1 MRGGAVDELIATGAT
16 VQARARLA
24 ALIAEAHEGA
34 VGDPGLD
41 ETLEAIRSEMRRF
54 ADAEVVPHAQDWHR
68 ANAYIP
74 LEVISGLAEMGVFG
88 LTIPESFGGM
98 GLGKVAMCVVS
109 EELSRGY
116 IGVGSLGTRS
126 EIAAELILVGGTDSA
141 EAILPT
147 EDRQRRDLADRGVH
161 RAQHRFGPRFAAH
174 PRDARGRR
182 STSSTAPRP
191 GSPIPCAP
199 T

>member
-1 MRGGAVDELIATGAT
+1 
-16 VQARARLA
+16 
-24 ALIAEAHEGA
+24 
-34 VGDPGLD
+34 
-41 ETLEAIRSEMRRF
+41 MRRF

-74 LEVISGLAEMGVFG
+74 LEVIAGLAELGVFG
-88 LTIPESFGGM
+88 LTIPEEYGGL

-126 EIAAELILVGGTDSA
+126 EIAAELILVRRHGGA
-141 EAILPT
+141 EAPLAAQ
-147 EDRQRRDLADRGVH
+147 DRQRRGPADRGLH
-161 RAQHRFGPRFAAH
+161 RAQHRLRPRLAC
-174 PRDARGRR
+174 ARARR
-182 STSSTAPRP
+182 ATATPTSSTATRP
-191 GSPIPCAP
+191 GSPIRCAP